1 MKRLRKQIARAS
13 NEIYRR
19 TQKRKATA
27 KEKERL
33 SEIKKV
39 MGGADPTTRM
49 LKQYKDSCID
59 KLRYKTIKLQKL
71 IERSGQIMDNAN
83 FKRDQK
89 NVFKTVERE
98 TEQVEQI
105 PEIFG
110 ETYGKNMIEHLKCHG
125 WKK

>member
-1 MKRLRKQIARAS
+1 
-13 NEIYRR
+13 
-19 TQKRKATA
+19 
-27 KEKERL
+27 
-33 SEIKKV
+33 
-39 MGGADPTTRM
+39 
-49 LKQYKDSCID
+49 
-59 KLRYKTIKLQKL
+59 
-71 IERSGQIMDNAN
+71 MDNAN
-83 FKRDQK
+83 FKRHQK